1 MDTIPSRHP
10 FIKVIMFP
18 VLFEING
25 VPIYAHGFFLNLALL
40 VCLLV
45 IIGESRRRRWPR
57 EEIIPITLAAF
68 VGGMIGARVSIVFF
82 NGWET
87 APVALDFY
95 HLFDPHLERH
105 SRLGREHPP
114 AAAQVDSQSAM

>member
-18 VLFEING
+18 ILLEING
-25 VPIYAHGFFLNLALL
+25 IPIYAHGFFLNLALL

-45 IIGESRRRRWPR
+45 IIGESRRWRWPKQ
-57 EEIIPITLAAF
+57 EIIPITLAAF

-114 AAAQVDSQSAM
+114 AAAPVDSQSAM